1 MHNVCGRIGTG
12 LQQSFASRLS
22 LLTENLRQVRNA
34 LLQCVAPHPSS
45 ATWPLIVAQELYVL
59 DGCVFP
65 LPKFGLRLTH
75 AATTCGSICGKA
87 LVACFR

>member
-1 MHNVCGRIGTG
+1 MWLRPQLRQPSKVHGNP
-12 LQQSFASRLS
+12 SRLI
-22 LLTENLRQVRNA
+22 LRQ
-34 LLQCVAPHPSS
+34 QP
-45 ATWPLIVAQELYVL
+45 PLIVAQELYVL